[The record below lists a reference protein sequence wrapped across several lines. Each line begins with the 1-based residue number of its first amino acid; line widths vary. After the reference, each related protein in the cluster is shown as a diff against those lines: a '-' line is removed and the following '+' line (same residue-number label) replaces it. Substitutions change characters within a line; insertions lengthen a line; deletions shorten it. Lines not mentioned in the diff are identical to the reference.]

1 MLLKQETPSHFGGVE
16 NFSERWNNL
25 REHGDVRGAEPEGG
39 FSGKQLQGF
48 NARRTPTPDTEEP
61 AAMAPDKP
69 PTGMSAEQKL
79 QALLEE
85 HPELREMMGGRQGGT
100 PSTGAIGRP

>member
-1 MLLKQETPSHFGGVE
+1 MNPFDFAWMLLKQETVDPYRHFLPEKQRFRTEQELAEVGGDGPV
-16 NFSERWNNL
+16 
-25 REHGDVRGAEPEGG
+25 DA
-39 FSGKQLQGF
+39 
-48 NARRTPTPDTEEP
+48 PTPDMEEP